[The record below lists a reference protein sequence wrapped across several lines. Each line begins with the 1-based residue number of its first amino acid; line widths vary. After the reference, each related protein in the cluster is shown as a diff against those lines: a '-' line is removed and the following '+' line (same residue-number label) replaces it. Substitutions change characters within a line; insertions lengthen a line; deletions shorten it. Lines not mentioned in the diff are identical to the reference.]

1 MNFDVPNAEGVSGD
15 PWPAVLHFLGAPRRR
30 NAGGVA
36 KMQVIAALASLDPA
50 GSPMCL
56 HCSGCAGLADPR
68 ACLCSSCAN
77 LIVFNPGILRCSLNL
92 DARSAPMQAR

>member
-1 MNFDVPNAEGVSGD
+1 M
-15 PWPAVLHFLGAPRRR
+15 PAVLHFLGAPRRR

-56 HCSGCAGLADPR
+56 HSSGFAGLADLGLVSVRVVPIS
-68 ACLCSSCAN
+68 LCSA
-77 LIVFNPGILRCSLNL
+77 L
-92 DARSAPMQAR
+92 DFYGVL